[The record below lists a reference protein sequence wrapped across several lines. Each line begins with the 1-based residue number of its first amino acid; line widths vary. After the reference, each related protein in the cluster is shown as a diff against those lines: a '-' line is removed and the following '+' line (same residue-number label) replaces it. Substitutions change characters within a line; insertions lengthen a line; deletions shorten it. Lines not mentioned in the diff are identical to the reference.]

1 MEFNTILSIIIII
14 VIVIIIVVFSVLLG
28 VFNKTNTSQDETIT
42 ANKKLIEE
50 NKEAIEA
57 VKKLAEEN
65 HKVVYMYD
73 TKAILNMA
81 IVTAK
86 SGERTFDIEKLYAI
100 PVTIYGYHDTETGE
114 AVISTKQFLLDI
126 SDVKGESDLGR
137 TLCFFGIRTE
147 KYLAYLQAD
156 YSKVTTEVFD
166 KKDDMIVG
174 GTFKFAIPTK
184 EITTH
189 HTVYKFSDI
198 KEGLMV
204 PFEKVTTDIKKGH
217 ITWQKGYDLFVKNAS
232 VNNNV
237 LSYAVNTIGLNNKAS
252 VISIALLNVSLIDQ
266 KHYEE
271 QEKNSKSS
279 D

>member
-65 HKVVYMYD
+65 HKVVYMFD
-73 TKAILNMA
+73 TEAEAVLVIT
-81 IVTAK
+81 TAK
-86 SGERTFDIEKLYAI
+86 SGERTYDYNKSFRV
-100 PVTIYGYHDTETGE
+100 PVTIYGYYDTKTGKS
-114 AVISTKQFLLDI
+114 VISTKQFLFDI
-126 SDVKGESDLGR
+126 SDVKGEANLGR
-137 TLCFFGIRTE
+137 TLTL
-147 KYLAYLQAD
+147 LAFNTHYGVFYPD
-156 YSKVTTEVFD
+156 YSSVTTEVFND
-166 KKDDMIVG
+166 KDDAIVG

-189 HTVYKFSDI
+189 HTAYKFSDI
-198 KEGLMV
+198 KEGILIPV
-204 PFEKVTTDIKKGH
+204 EKETIDAANNKIKF
-217 ITWQKGYDLFVKNAS
+217 IRGYDLFVKNAS

>member
-86 SGERTFDIEKLYAI
+86 SGERTYDIEK
-100 PVTIYGYHDTETGE
+100 
-114 AVISTKQFLLDI
+114 
-126 SDVKGESDLGR
+126 
-137 TLCFFGIRTE
+137 
-147 KYLAYLQAD
+147 
-156 YSKVTTEVFD
+156 
-166 KKDDMIVG
+166 
-174 GTFKFAIPTK
+174 
-184 EITTH
+184 
-189 HTVYKFSDI
+189 
-198 KEGLMV
+198 
-204 PFEKVTTDIKKGH
+204 
-217 ITWQKGYDLFVKNAS
+217 
-232 VNNNV
+232 
-237 LSYAVNTIGLNNKAS
+237 
-252 VISIALLNVSLIDQ
+252 
-266 KHYEE
+266 
-271 QEKNSKSS
+271 
-279 D
+279 

>member
-65 HKVVYMYD
+65 HKVVYMFD
-73 TKAILNMA
+73 TEAELNMA

-147 KYLAYLQAD
+147 KYQAYLRAD
-156 YSKVTTEVFD
+156 YSKVTTDVFD

-189 HTVYKFSDI
+189 HTAYKFSDI
-198 KEGLMV
+198 KEGILIPV
-204 PFEKVTTDIKKGH
+204 EKETIDAANNKIKF
-217 ITWQKGYDLFVKNAS
+217 IRGYDLFVKNAS

-252 VISIALLNVSLIDQ
+252 IISIALLNVALIDGR
-266 KHYEE
+266 HYN
-271 QEKNSKSS
+271 EKYGKSE
-279 D
+279 